1 MDDGKPCLYIRADG
15 AAAASW
21 RRPVQLDPGKYR
33 FEARVKTKAWRR
45 AKTSGEGAGLRI
57 SGGTRNGINKLA
69 GDSPWQ
75 DSFLSQLKRMAV
87 KSSSWQNCAR
97 SKGEV
102 WFDKSS
108 LQLVRQ
114 K

>member
-1 MDDGKPCLYIRADG
+1 MTPIQ
-15 AAAASW
+15 SS
-21 RRPVQLDPGKYR
+21 
-33 FEARVKTKAWRR
+33 
-45 AKTSGEGAGLRI
+45 SGEGAGLRI

-75 DSFLSQLKRMAV
+75 TVSFPIEANGSEVVLVAELRA
-87 KSSSWQNCAR
+87 